1 MLLCSFTMSVL
12 LVYRECVGIGGFA
25 WVCMGDVYESVLVG
39 VKMLWDVWYPSMCG
53 GVVVGENC

>member
-1 MLLCSFTMSVL
+1 M
-12 LVYRECVGIGGFA
+12 GIGGFA